1 MSVKIIPKIN
11 NDGLISIAE
20 LKQGD
25 CFIADDTLWMLTLL
39 IHVDSFAIDFTT
51 GIETEFSVNEQVI
64 PVDVEITWKKRQT
77 KKDKK

>member
-11 NDGLISIAE
+11 NDGLIFIAE

-25 CFIADDTLWMLTLL
+25 YFIADDVLWILVDT
-39 IHVDSFAIDFTT
+39 DSFAIDLTT
-51 GIETEFSVNEQVI
+51 GTEAEFSVNEKVI